1 MSEPDDGGALALG
14 EGEDG
19 GIRHSARLIWAM
31 AALFAVGLIW
41 AALAELDE
49 VATGSGRVVP
59 TSREQVIQS
68 LEGGIMAKMLVQQD
82 TIVKPGQ
89 VLAQLDPTLAGSTVE
104 ESAAK
109 YRAALAAT
117 ARLRAE
123 VNQIP
128 LSFSPELKPYPDLI
142 AAETR
147 LYEARRGSLGS
158 SIALIEE
165 SLGLIRKEVAI
176 GESLIKV
183 GAASNVEV
191 LRLKRQRADL
201 ELKKADLKSQ
211 YVVEARQELAKA
223 EEQVEALA
231 PVVRGRSDT
240 LNRLTLRSPVRG
252 IVKSIDVSTV
262 GGVIPPNGKI
272 MEIIPLDD
280 RLMIEARMSPR
291 DIAFIH
297 PGQRASVKIT
307 AYDYSIYGGLEGKV
321 TTISPDTIRDE
332 VKPEIYYYRVFI
344 RTQSDALVNKAG
356 KRFPIVPGMI
366 ATVDVHTGQK
376 TVLEYL
382 LKPLNRA
389 REALRER

>member
-1 MSEPDDGGALALG
+1 MTAPATSDAWLFDD
-14 EGEDG
+14 EQDG
-19 GIRHSARLIWAM
+19 RLVPASRLVWLLS
-31 AALFAVGLIW
+31 ALFVAGLVW
-41 AALAELDE
+41 AWSAELDE

-68 LEGGIMAKMLVQQD
+68 LEGGILKKVFVRQD
-82 TIVKPGQ
+82 SIVKPGQ
-89 VLAQLDPTLAGSTVE
+89 ILAQLDPTLAGSTVD

-109 YRAALAAT
+109 YRAALAAST
-117 ARLRAE
+117 RLRAE
-123 VNQIP
+123 VNQTP
-128 LSFSPELKPYPDLI
+128 LVFTSELDDFPDLK
-142 AAETR
+142 AEQKR
-147 LYEARRGSLGS
+147 LFDARRSSLADSLG
-158 SIALIEE
+158 LIDE
-165 SLGLIRKEVAI
+165 SLALIRKEVAI

-183 GAASNVEV
+183 GAASQVEV

-201 ELKKADLKSQ
+201 DLKKADLRSQ
-211 YVVEARQELAKA
+211 YIVEARQELAQA
-223 EEQVEALA
+223 NEEVGALA

-240 LNRLTLRSPVRG
+240 LARLTLRSPVRG
-252 IVKSIDVSTV
+252 IVKSIEVSTV
-262 GGVIPPNGKI
+262 GGVVPPNGRV

-280 RLMIEARMSPR
+280 QLMIEARMAPR

-297 PGQRASVKIT
+297 PGQRATVKVT
-307 AYDYSIYGGLEGKV
+307 AYDYSIYGGLDGTV

-332 VKPEIYYYRVFI
+332 VKPEIFYYRVFV
-344 RTQSDALVNKAG
+344 RTKSDALVNKEG
-356 KRFPIVPGMI
+356 KRFPIVPGMV